1 MTTAERH
8 AIRVALAT
16 ADFGRSPGLRQRML
30 HSLTTPPEWRLV
42 ACFTAGITI
51 WALVIWSLL

>member
-8 AIRVALAT
+8 AIREALRS

-30 HSLTTPPEWRLV
+30 RSLATPPEWRLV
-42 ACFTAGITI
+42 ACLAAGIAA
-51 WALVIWSLL
+51 WALLIWSLL

>member
-30 HSLTTPPEWRLV
+30 RSLAAPPEWSLV
-42 ACFTAGITI
+42 ACIVAGIAI

>member
-1 MTTAERH
+1 MTHLERH

-30 HSLTTPPEWRLV
+30 RSLATPPEWGLA
-42 ACFTAGITI
+42 ACFAAGIAA
-51 WALVIWSLL
+51 WALLIWSLL

>member
-16 ADFGRSPGLRQRML
+16 ADFGRSPGLRNRL
-30 HSLTTPPEWRLV
+30 RHSLSTHGWELIDTLL
-42 ACFTAGITI
+42 AAGIVTLL
-51 WALVIWSLL
+51 ALGWTLL

>member
-16 ADFGRSPGLRQRML
+16 ADFGRSPGLRQRL
-30 HSLTTPPEWRLV
+30 RHSLAEPPEWSLI
-42 ACFTAGITI
+42 ACFAAGVAA

>member
-16 ADFGRSPGLRQRML
+16 ADFGRSPGLRQRL
-30 HSLTTPPEWRLV
+30 RRSLATPPKWGLV
-42 ACFTAGITI
+42 VCFAVSVAA
-51 WALVIWSLL
+51 WALLIWSLL

>member
-16 ADFGRSPGLRQRML
+16 ADFGRSPGLRQRL
-30 HSLTTPPEWRLV
+30 RHSLATPPEWGLV
-42 ACFTAGITI
+42 ACIVAGIAA
-51 WALVIWSLL
+51 WALLIWSLL

>member
-1 MTTAERH
+1 MTTAECH

-30 HSLTTPPEWRLV
+30 RSLAAPPEWGLAACLAAGV
-42 ACFTAGITI
+42 AA
-51 WALVIWSLL
+51 WALLIWSLL